1 MAEEHGRFSL
11 SAAATTDKAPTGSS
25 NTDYKEWAA
34 CSIRHAVLLFTEVGF
49 PRWGESYPVLESSP
63 NRDMGH
69 KVSDAE
75 TLQEILRWI
84 RIGAQRQMESL
95 RIQFLQYW
103 GEEMK
108 KPRNADPKRLLRHG
122 FKVYSQNDE
131 DGILEEVFRRIGVA
145 GRRFVEFGV
154 QSGFEC
160 NTAKL
165 LVEGW
170 QGCWMEAD
178 GAFAAKIRAHF
189 TDFLS
194 LGKLQ
199 LLEEMVTAE
208 NINALLSRSGMTGD
222 IDLLC
227 IDIDFNDYWVWKAIE
242 VTKPRVVSIEYNAS
256 LRPPLSLVVPYDPKA
271 VWRGGNYFGASLEAL
286 VKLAREKGYCIVGCG
301 FAGVNAFFVRQDLC
315 KDLFLE
321 PATAEEHYEPPR
333 YFSAVMPSGHPG
345 KPGPYMTV

>member
-1 MAEEHGRFSL
+1 MGRRHGRD
-11 SAAATTDKAPTGSS
+11 AT
-25 NTDYKEWAA
+25 
-34 CSIRHAVLLFTEVGF
+34 LLFTEIGLS
-49 PRWGESYPVLESSP
+49 RWVQSYQVLQVSSQSRQVI
-63 NRDMGH
+63 N
-69 KVSDAE
+69 VSDSE

-95 RIQFLQYW
+95 RVQFLQYW
-103 GEEMK
+103 EEEME
-108 KPRNADPKRLLRHG
+108 KPRNTDPKRLLRHG

-131 DGILEEVFRRIGVA
+131 DGILEEIFRRIGVSD
-145 GRRFVEFGV
+145 RRFVEFGV

-170 QGCWMEAD
+170 HGLWMEAD
-178 GAFAAKIRAHF
+178 SAFAAKIRAHF

-199 LLEEMVTAE
+199 LIEEMVTAE
-208 NINALLSRSGMTGD
+208 NINDLLSRSGMSGD
-222 IDLLC
+222 IDLLS
-227 IDIDFNDYWVWKAIE
+227 IDIDFNDYWVWKAVE
-242 VTKPRVVSIEYNAS
+242 VAKPRVVSIEYNAS

-271 VWRGGNYFGASLEAL
+271 AWKGGNYFGASLAAL
-286 VKLAREKGYCIVGCG
+286 VKLAREKGYRIVGCG
-301 FAGVNAFFVRQDLC
+301 FAGVNAFFVREDLC

-333 YFSAVMPSGHPG
+333 YFSTVMPSGHSG